1 MNDSKPAQ
9 IVSHMLQ
16 NDAFSKWLGIEVID
30 VKAGSVEL
38 QMKIRPEMINGFGVV
53 HGGVTFSLAD
63 SALAFASG
71 GHGRISLALD
81 VSISYPHP
89 VHNGDVLTAR
99 AKELHLG
106 QRIGNYQ
113 VTVTNQKD
121 VLVAV
126 FQGTVYRTRR
136 EFELDK

>member
-1 MNDSKPAQ
+1 MSKTQPEQ
-9 IVSHMLQ
+9 IVEHMMK
-16 NDAFSKWLGIEVID
+16 NDAFSQWLGIEVVD
-30 VKAGSVEL
+30 VKAGEVEL
-38 QMKIRPEMINGFGVV
+38 RMKISPEMLNGFGVV

-89 VHNGDVLTAR
+89 VYSGDILTAR

-106 QRIGNYQ
+106 KKIGNYH
-113 VTVTNQKD
+113 VAVTNQKD
-121 VLVAV
+121 VLVAI

-136 EFELDK
+136 EFEIVN